1 MDDGNSVKDLEQ
13 VRMGATKV
21 SYEPRLCCSGSFASI
36 ALTKINLYLSTC
48 PLIPRQLDLTQGFR
62 SNSSLDVS
70 DNHQRYSS
78 LMDRLQDL
86 PKVAPKSIRQ
96 GKSASRDKPS
106 RRPAG
111 KTISWLGRSTA
122 AAAFTTLRHTDWVPA
137 VITD

>member
-48 PLIPRQLDLTQGFR
+48 PLIPQQLDLTQGFR
-62 SNSSLDVS
+62 SNLSLDVS
-70 DNHQRYSS
+70 DNHQRYLS

-96 GKSASRDKPS
+96 GKSASRDKLAGGLRGKQS
-106 RRPAG
+106 VGWADRP
-111 KTISWLGRSTA
+111 T
-122 AAAFTTLRHTDWVPA
+122 AAFTTLRHTNWVPA
-137 VITD
+137 EITD